1 MRSKTF
7 FFTILFSLSTII
19 AGASLACNTGNYL
32 YPNATGGYNSSGDPL
47 YYNTNPITIRW
58 WDQDPNCG
66 IRDNKIKYRTNGD
79 DNCQIVGGSWG
90 VIYVYNASDNNCI
103 PLPIDDY
110 IPLLV
115 LLVALT
121 GAYFLRKRLAVKQV

>member
-1 MRSKTF
+1 MKSITF
-7 FFTILFSLSTII
+7 FFTILFSLFTIV
-19 AGASLACNTGNYL
+19 AEANLACNTGNYL

-79 DNCQIVGGSWG
+79 DNCQIVGGAWG
-90 VIYVYNASDNNCI
+90 VIYVYNPADNNCI

-110 IPLLV
+110 IPLILI
-115 LLVALT
+115 LT
-121 GAYFLRKRLAVKQV
+121 ACTGVYFVRRKFIFS